1 MNIVIKTEKYS
12 RVYQCIKLLVFDMA
26 GTTVDE
32 GGIVYKTLFKTMNEF
47 DLEVSETD
55 IHKWHGS
62 NKYEVLDHYLMKKI
76 TSTDETIINSL
87 KTQLHT
93 SFNEN
98 LKEQY
103 FKSDK
108 IKLIDDG
115 IPELFNKIR
124 SRGIKIALNTG
135 YNKDIQKSIIEA
147 LHMDSFLDDYISSEE
162 VKFGRPYPYMIH
174 KLMERHNIESGHQ
187 IIKFGDSKNDILEG
201 LNANCRATIG
211 VLSGADNED
220 SFESATHIIRNVM
233 DIDVI

>member
-93 SFNEN
+93 SFNDN
-98 LKEQY
+98 LKISE
-103 FKSDK
+103 
-108 IKLIDDG
+108 
-115 IPELFNKIR
+115 FN
-124 SRGIKIALNTG
+124 
-135 YNKDIQKSIIEA
+135 
-147 LHMDSFLDDYISSEE
+147 
-162 VKFGRPYPYMIH
+162 
-174 KLMERHNIESGHQ
+174 
-187 IIKFGDSKNDILEG
+187 
-201 LNANCRATIG
+201 C
-211 VLSGADNED
+211 
-220 SFESATHIIRNVM
+220 
-233 DIDVI
+233 